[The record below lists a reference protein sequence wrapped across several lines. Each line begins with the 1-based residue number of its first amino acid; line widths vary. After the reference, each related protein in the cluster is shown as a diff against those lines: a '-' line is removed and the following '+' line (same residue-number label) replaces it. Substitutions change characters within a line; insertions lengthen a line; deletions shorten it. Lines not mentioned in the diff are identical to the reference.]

1 MGLASS
7 PQRNQLKRILSNR
20 SFWILGAMLIGLAVL
35 HYLTPQAR
43 FLPVIPDPLT
53 RHAVERVIF
62 LLPVA
67 GASFAFGQAG
77 GLVTLALAILI
88 MLPRALFISPSAGD
102 ALVETGAVAVVGY
115 FVIWM
120 IETQEREKRLRQKA
134 VSRLRAI
141 NAVTAIVTESL
152 ELKQILNSALDKV
165 LEVMALEAGLIFFL
179 DRQSQELILAAY
191 RGVSKESAAGVDRL
205 KLGEGFCGRVA
216 QSGELLAVQDSS
228 QDPRLTRLAVRKEGL
243 RGQIIVPLKSKGE
256 VQGVLAVATRQSRQF
271 LPEEQEL
278 ITAIGNQIGVAIEN
292 ARLYED
298 MHFYARQITRAQEDE
313 RKRIAR
319 ELHDDTIQ
327 ALVALSRRLDALSSF
342 SEQLPQPTM
351 RHFKQLRELTTS
363 ALRNVRRFIKDM
375 RPPALD
381 HLGLVPAVE
390 GLTSDLAEKEGIE
403 IKLTVGGQ
411 KRRLTP
417 EEELVLFRIAQE
429 ALNNARRHS
438 QASQVAIQMEFYPDG
453 VRMTIHDNGQGFKVP
468 EKTGDLVATGKLG
481 LIGMY
486 ERARLLGGTLLVES
500 EPGKGTTVIA
510 DVPIQS
516 APKSEGEVALEAT
529 GHHPASRISDQ

>member
-1 MGLASS
+1 
-7 PQRNQLKRILSNR
+7 LKRILSNR

-43 FLPVIPDPLT
+43 FLPLIPLPLK

-67 GASFAFGQAG
+67 GATFAFGQAG
-77 GLVTLALAILI
+77 GLVTLVLSILI
-88 MLPRALFISPSAGD
+88 MLPRAFLISPSLGD

-141 NAVTAIVTESL
+141 NAVAAIVTGSL
-152 ELKQILNSALDKV
+152 ELEQILNSALDKV
-165 LEVMALEAGLIFFL
+165 LEVTNLEAGLIFFL
-179 DRQSQELILAAY
+179 DRRSQELILAAY

-205 KLGEGFCGRVA
+205 KLGEGFCGRTA
-216 QSGELLAVQDSS
+216 QSGEPMVVQDSS
-228 QDPRLTRLAVRKEGL
+228 RDHRLTRLAVQREGL
-243 RGQIIVPLKSKGE
+243 RAQIIVPLKSKGE
-256 VQGVLAVATRQSRQF
+256 VQGVLALATHSSRQF

-292 ARLYED
+292 ARLYEN

-327 ALVALSRRLDALSSF
+327 ALVALSRRLDALSIF
-342 SEQLPQPTM
+342 SEQLPQPAI
-351 RHFKQLRELTTS
+351 RHLGQLRELTMN
-363 ALRNVRRFIKDM
+363 ALRNVRRFIKDL

-381 HLGLVPAVE
+381 HLGLVPALE
-390 GLTSDLAEKEGIE
+390 GLASDLMEKEGIE
-403 IKLTVGGQ
+403 LEFTVEGK

-438 QASQVAIQMEFYPDG
+438 QASQVVIQMEFYPDG
-453 VRMTIHDNGQGFKVP
+453 VRMTINDNGRGFKVP
-468 EKTGDLVATGKLG
+468 ERMGDLVATGKLG
-481 LIGMY
+481 LVGMY
-486 ERARLLGGTLLVES
+486 ERARVLGGTLLVES
-500 EPGKGTTVIA
+500 KPGSGTTLIV
-510 DVPIQS
+510 DVPTQPDLKGVS
-516 APKSEGEVALEAT
+516 M
-529 GHHPASRISDQ
+529 

>member
-20 SFWILGAMLIGLAVL
+20 SFWILAAMLIGLTFF

-43 FLPVIPDPLT
+43 FLPLIPLPLK

-67 GASFAFGQAG
+67 GATFTFGQTG

-141 NAVTAIVTESL
+141 NAVAAIVTESL

-216 QSGELLAVQDSS
+216 QSGEPMVVQDSS
-228 QDPRLTRLAVRKEGL
+228 RDSRLTRLAVQEEGL
-243 RGQIIVPLKSKGE
+243 RAQIIVPLKSKGE
-256 VQGVLAVATRQSRQF
+256 VQGVLALSTRSSRQF
-271 LPEEQEL
+271 PPEEQEL
-278 ITAIGNQIGVAIEN
+278 IIAIGNQIGVAIEN
-292 ARLYED
+292 ARLYEN

-327 ALVALSRRLDALSSF
+327 ALVALSRRLDALSTF

-403 IKLTVGGQ
+403 IRLTVEGE

-429 ALNNARRHS
+429 SLNNARRHS
-438 QASQVAIQMEFYPDG
+438 QASQVVIKMEFYPDG

-468 EKTGDLVATGKLG
+468 EKTGDMVATGKLG

-510 DVPIQS
+510 DVPIQPDPRGEG
-516 APKSEGEVALEAT
+516 APL
-529 GHHPASRISDQ
+529 